1 MNTNALQG
9 ILWMLLTTLLFVMVT
24 AVVRYIGEAIP
35 AAQAAFIRYVI
46 GTIILLP
53 FIIPLI
59 RKSITRKDLIIYIFR
74 GLAHGFGVILWFF
87 AMARIPVSEVT
98 AIGYI
103 TPIFVSIAAFIFLK
117 EKFSISIIGALAI
130 CMIGMIII
138 IKPTPGGIATG
149 QLSMVIATLF
159 FAASYILA
167 KKLSSTEST
176 LEILVAL
183 NFIVTIT
190 LAPFA
195 VVFWVTPSLQE
206 VLFLSIVALF
216 ATAGHFTMTMALKLA
231 PITITQPISYVQ
243 IVWASC
249 IGFIFFGETISLWFT
264 IGASLIILSSLYVT
278 YTSSSKKNKDI
289 NNLVAKD

>member
-1 MNTNALQG
+1 MVV
-9 ILWMLLTTLLFVMVT
+9 TTLLFAIVT
-24 AVVRYIGEAIP
+24 GIVRYIGSDIP
-35 AAQAAFIRYVI
+35 APVAAFVRYI
-46 GTIILLP
+46 ISTI
-53 FIIPLI
+53 FFIPLI
-59 RKSITRKDLIIYIFR
+59 VKMFILERNKSNRKIYWAR

-117 EKFSISIIGALAI
+117 EHFSISIIGALVI

-138 IKPTPGGIATG
+138 IRPTTSGIAIG

-183 NFIVTIT
+183 NFIVTVT

-195 VVFWVTPSLQE
+195 IAFWVTPSIQE

-249 IGFIFFGETISLWFT
+249 IGFVFFGETISFWFSV
-264 IGASLIILSSLYVT
+264 GASLIILSSLYVT

-289 NNLVAKD
+289 NSLITKN

>member
-1 MNTNALQG
+1 MKNLQA
-9 ILWMLLTTLLFVMVT
+9 IFWMVVTTLLFAIVT
-24 AVVRYIGEAIP
+24 GIVRYIGSDIP
-35 AAQAAFIRYVI
+35 APVAAFIRY
-46 GTIILLP
+46 IISTL
-53 FIIPLI
+53 FFIPLI
-59 RKSITRKDLIIYIFR
+59 VKMFILERKRSNKRVYWYR

-117 EKFSISIIGALAI
+117 ETFSISIIGALAI

-138 IKPTPGGIATG
+138 IRPTTGGIATG
-149 QLSMVIATLF
+149 QLSMIIATLF

-167 KKLSSTEST
+167 KKLSETEST

-183 NFIVTIT
+183 NFVVTLT

-195 VVFWVTPSLQE
+195 IVFWVTPSLQE
-206 VLFLSIVALF
+206 VLFLGVVALF
-216 ATAGHFTMTMALKLA
+216 ATAGHFTMTIALKLA

-243 IVWASC
+243 IVWASG
-249 IGFIFFGETISLWFT
+249 IGFIFFGETVSFWFAL
-264 IGASLIILSSLYVT
+264 GAALIILSSLYVT
-278 YTSSSKKNKDI
+278 YTSSTNQNKD
-289 NNLVAKD
+289 LSSLTAKN

>member
-1 MNTNALQG
+1 MKNLQA
-9 ILWMLLTTLLFVMVT
+9 IFWMVVTTLLFAIVT
-24 AVVRYIGEAIP
+24 GIVRYIGSDIP
-35 AAQAAFIRYVI
+35 APVAAFIRYI
-46 GTIILLP
+46 ISTI
-53 FIIPLI
+53 FFFPLI
-59 RKSITRKDLIIYIFR
+59 VKMFILERNRSNKRFYWAR

-117 EKFSISIIGALAI
+117 EHFSISIIGALVI
-130 CMIGMIII
+130 CMMGMIII
-138 IKPTPGGIATG
+138 IRPTTSGIAIG

-183 NFIVTIT
+183 NFIVTVT
-190 LAPFA
+190 LTPFA
-195 VVFWVTPSLQE
+195 IAFWVTPSIQE

-249 IGFIFFGETISLWFT
+249 IGFVFFGETISFWFSV
-264 IGASLIILSSLYVT
+264 GASLIILSSLYVT

-289 NNLVAKD
+289 NSLITKN

>member
-1 MNTNALQG
+1 MKNLQA
-9 ILWMLLTTLLFVMVT
+9 IFWMVVTTLLFAIVT
-24 AVVRYIGEAIP
+24 GIVRYIGSDIP
-35 AAQAAFIRYVI
+35 APVAAFIRY
-46 GTIILLP
+46 IISTL
-53 FIIPLI
+53 FFIPLI
-59 RKSITRKDLIIYIFR
+59 VKMFILERKRSNKRVYWSR
-74 GLAHGFGVILWFF
+74 GLAHGIGVILWFF

-103 TPIFVSIAAFIFLK
+103 TPIFVSVAAFVFLK
-117 EKFSISIIGALAI
+117 ENFSISIIGALAI

-138 IKPTPGGIATG
+138 IRPTTSGIAIG
-149 QLSMVIATLF
+149 QLSMIVATLF

-183 NFIVTIT
+183 NFIVTLT

-195 VVFWVTPSLQE
+195 IAFWVTPSLQE
-206 VLFLSIVALF
+206 VLFLGVVALF

-243 IVWASC
+243 IVWASG
-249 IGFIFFGETISLWFT
+249 IGFIFFGETVTLLFS

-278 YTSSSKKNKDI
+278 YTSSSNQNKDLSSLI
-289 NNLVAKD
+289 AKN

>member
-1 MNTNALQG
+1 MVV
-9 ILWMLLTTLLFVMVT
+9 TTLLFAIVT
-24 AVVRYIGEAIP
+24 GIVRYIGSDIP
-35 AAQAAFIRYVI
+35 APVAAFVRYI
-46 GTIILLP
+46 ISTI
-53 FIIPLI
+53 FFIPLI
-59 RKSITRKDLIIYIFR
+59 VKVFILERNKSNKKVYWAR

-117 EKFSISIIGALAI
+117 ETFSISIIGALAI

-138 IKPTPGGIATG
+138 IRPTTSGIAVG

-183 NFIVTIT
+183 NFIVTVT

-195 VVFWVTPSLQE
+195 IAFWVTPGIQD

-249 IGFIFFGETISLWFT
+249 IGFIFFGETISFWFT
-264 IGASLIILSSLYVT
+264 VGATLIILSSLYVT
-278 YTSSSKKNKDI
+278 YTSSSRKSKDV
-289 NNLVAKD
+289 NSLTAKD

>member
-1 MNTNALQG
+1 MKNLQA
-9 ILWMLLTTLLFVMVT
+9 IFWMVVTTLLFAIVT
-24 AVVRYIGEAIP
+24 GIVRYIGSDIP
-35 AAQAAFIRYVI
+35 APVAAFVRYI
-46 GTIILLP
+46 ISTI
-53 FIIPLI
+53 FFIPLI
-59 RKSITRKDLIIYIFR
+59 VKMFILERNKSNKKVYWAR

-117 EKFSISIIGALAI
+117 ETFSISIIGALAI

-138 IKPTPGGIATG
+138 IRPTTSGIAVG

-183 NFIVTIT
+183 NFIVTVT

-195 VVFWVTPSLQE
+195 IAFWVTPSIKE

-231 PITITQPISYVQ
+231 PITITQPISYIQ

-249 IGFIFFGETISLWFT
+249 IGFIFFGETISFWFSV
-264 IGASLIILSSLYVT
+264 GATLIILSSLYVT
-278 YTSSSKKNKDI
+278 YTSSSKKNRDVSSLI
-289 NNLVAKD
+289 AKD

>member
-1 MNTNALQG
+1 MKNLQA
-9 ILWMLLTTLLFVMVT
+9 IFWMVVTTLLFAIVT
-24 AVVRYIGEAIP
+24 GIVRHIGSDIP
-35 AAQAAFIRYVI
+35 APVAAFIRYI
-46 GTIILLP
+46 ISTIL
-53 FIIPLI
+53 FIPLI
-59 RKSITRKDLIIYIFR
+59 VRMFILKRNRANRRVYWSR

-117 EKFSISIIGALAI
+117 ETFSISIIGALAI
-130 CMIGMIII
+130 CMLGMIII
-138 IKPTPGGIATG
+138 IRPTTSGIATG

-167 KKLSSTEST
+167 KKLSETEST

-183 NFIVTIT
+183 NFVVTLT

-195 VVFWVTPSLQE
+195 IAFWVTPSLQE
-206 VLFLSIVALF
+206 VLFLGIVALF
-216 ATAGHFTMTMALKLA
+216 ATAGHFTMTIAFKLA

-243 IVWASC
+243 IVWASG

-264 IGASLIILSSLYVT
+264 LGTALIILSSLYVT
-278 YTSSSKKNKDI
+278 YTSSTNQNKNLSSLI
-289 NNLVAKD
+289 AKN

>member
-1 MNTNALQG
+1 MKNLQA
-9 ILWMLLTTLLFVMVT
+9 IFWMVVTTLLFAIVT
-24 AVVRYIGEAIP
+24 GIVRYIGSDIP
-35 AAQAAFIRYVI
+35 APVAAFIRYI
-46 GTIILLP
+46 ISTI
-53 FIIPLI
+53 FFIPLMVRMFI
-59 RKSITRKDLIIYIFR
+59 LERNRSNRRVYWFR

-117 EKFSISIIGALAI
+117 ETFSISIIGALAI

-138 IKPTPGGIATG
+138 IRPTTSGIATG
-149 QLSMVIATLF
+149 QLSMIIATLF

-167 KKLSSTEST
+167 KKLSETEST

-183 NFIVTIT
+183 NFVVTLT

-195 VVFWVTPSLQE
+195 IAFWVTPSLQE
-206 VLFLSIVALF
+206 VLFLGVVALF
-216 ATAGHFTMTMALKLA
+216 ATAGHFTMTIALKLA

-243 IVWASC
+243 IVWASG
-249 IGFIFFGETISLWFT
+249 IGFIFFGETVTLLFS

-278 YTSSSKKNKDI
+278 YTSSSNQNKD
-289 NNLVAKD
+289 LSSLTAKN

>member
-1 MNTNALQG
+1 MKNLQA
-9 ILWMLLTTLLFVMVT
+9 IFWMVITTLLFAIVT
-24 AVVRYIGEAIP
+24 GIVRYIGSDIP
-35 AAQAAFIRYVI
+35 APVAAFIRYI
-46 GTIILLP
+46 ISTI
-53 FIIPLI
+53 FFIPLI
-59 RKSITRKDLIIYIFR
+59 VKMFILERNKNNIKFYWAR
-74 GLAHGFGVILWFF
+74 GLAHGVGVILWFF

-117 EKFSISIIGALAI
+117 EKFSINIMGALAI

-138 IKPTPGGIATG
+138 IKPTASGIATG

-176 LEILVAL
+176 LEILIAL
-183 NFIVTIT
+183 NFIVTLT

-195 VVFWVTPSLQE
+195 IVFWVTPSFQE

-249 IGFIFFGETISLWFT
+249 IGFIFFGETIGLWFS

>member
-1 MNTNALQG
+1 MVV
-9 ILWMLLTTLLFVMVT
+9 TTLLFAIVT
-24 AVVRYIGEAIP
+24 GIVRYIGSDIP
-35 AAQAAFIRYVI
+35 APVAAFIRYI
-46 GTIILLP
+46 ISTI
-53 FIIPLI
+53 FFIPLI
-59 RKSITRKDLIIYIFR
+59 VRMFILERNRSNRRVYWSR

-117 EKFSISIIGALAI
+117 ETFSMSIIGALAI

-138 IKPTPGGIATG
+138 IRPTTSGIATG
-149 QLSMVIATLF
+149 QLSMIIATLF

-167 KKLSSTEST
+167 KKLSETEST

-183 NFIVTIT
+183 NFVVTLT

-195 VVFWVTPSLQE
+195 IAFWVTPSFQE
-206 VLFLSIVALF
+206 VLFLGVVALF

-243 IVWASC
+243 IVWASG
-249 IGFIFFGETISLWFT
+249 IGFIFFGETVTLLFS

-278 YTSSSKKNKDI
+278 YTSSSNQNRDLSSLTAKN
-289 NNLVAKD
+289 

>member
-1 MNTNALQG
+1 MVV
-9 ILWMLLTTLLFVMVT
+9 TTLLFAIVT
-24 AVVRYIGEAIP
+24 GIVRYIGSDIP
-35 AAQAAFIRYVI
+35 APVAAFIRY
-46 GTIILLP
+46 IISTL
-53 FIIPLI
+53 FFMPLI
-59 RKSITRKDLIIYIFR
+59 IKMFILERNRSNRRVYWSR
-74 GLAHGFGVILWFF
+74 GLAHGIGVILWFF

-117 EKFSISIIGALAI
+117 ETFSISIIGALVI
-130 CMIGMIII
+130 CIIGMVIII
-138 IKPTPGGIATG
+138 RPTTSGIATG
-149 QLSMVIATLF
+149 QLSMIVATLF

-183 NFIVTIT
+183 NFIVTLT

-195 VVFWVTPSLQE
+195 IAFWVTPNLQE
-206 VLFLSIVALF
+206 VLFLGIVALF

-243 IVWASC
+243 IVWASG
-249 IGFIFFGETISLWFT
+249 IGIIFFGETISLWFSV
-264 IGASLIILSSLYVT
+264 GATLIILSSLYVT
-278 YTSSSKKNKDI
+278 YTSSANKNKDLNRI
-289 NNLVAKD
+289 IAKN

>member
-1 MNTNALQG
+1 MKNLQA
-9 ILWMLLTTLLFVMVT
+9 IFWMVVTTLLFAIVT
-24 AVVRYIGEAIP
+24 GIVRYIGTDIP
-35 AAQAAFIRYVI
+35 APVAAFIRY
-46 GTIILLP
+46 IISTLL
-53 FIIPLI
+53 FIPLI
-59 RKSITRKDLIIYIFR
+59 VKMFILERNKSNRRVYWSR

-117 EKFSISIIGALAI
+117 EAFSVSIIGALAI

-138 IKPTPGGIATG
+138 IRPTTSGIATG
-149 QLSMVIATLF
+149 QLSMIIATLF

-183 NFIVTIT
+183 NFIVTLT

-195 VVFWVTPSLQE
+195 IAFWVTPSLQE
-206 VLFLSIVALF
+206 VLFLGIVALF

-243 IVWASC
+243 IVWASG
-249 IGFIFFGETISLWFT
+249 IGFIFFGEIISLWFT
-264 IGASLIILSSLYVT
+264 IGAALIILSSLYVT
-278 YTSSSKKNKDI
+278 YTSSAN
-289 NNLVAKD
+289 

>member
-1 MNTNALQG
+1 MKNIQA
-9 ILWMLLTTLLFVMVT
+9 IFWMVVTTLLFAIVT
-24 AVVRYIGEAIP
+24 GIVRYIGSDIP
-35 AAQAAFIRYVI
+35 APVAAFIRYI
-46 GTIILLP
+46 ISTI
-53 FIIPLI
+53 FFIPLI
-59 RKSITRKDLIIYIFR
+59 VKMFILDRNKNNIQFYWAR
-74 GLAHGFGVILWFF
+74 GLAHGIGVILWFF

-117 EKFSISIIGALAI
+117 EKFSVSIIGALVI

-138 IKPTPGGIATG
+138 IRPTASGIATG

-183 NFIVTIT
+183 NLIVTIT

-195 VVFWVTPSLQE
+195 VVFWVTPSLQD
-206 VLFLSIVALF
+206 VLFLGIVALF

-249 IGFIFFGETISLWFT
+249 IGFIFFEETISLWFS

-278 YTSSSKKNKDI
+278 YTSSKQNKNI

>member
-1 MNTNALQG
+1 MKNIQA
-9 ILWMLLTTLLFVMVT
+9 IFWMVVTTLLFAIVT
-24 AVVRYIGEAIP
+24 GIVRYIGSDIP
-35 AAQAAFIRYVI
+35 APVAAFIRYI
-46 GTIILLP
+46 ISTI
-53 FIIPLI
+53 FFIPLI
-59 RKSITRKDLIIYIFR
+59 IKMFLLERNKNNRQFYWAR

-117 EKFSISIIGALAI
+117 EKFSISIIGALVI

-138 IKPTPGGIATG
+138 IRPTASGIATG

-167 KKLSSTEST
+167 KSLSSTEST

-195 VVFWVTPSLQE
+195 IIFWVTPSFQE
-206 VLFLSIVALF
+206 ILFLGIVALF
-216 ATAGHFTMTMALKLA
+216 ATAGHFTMTMAFKLA

-249 IGFIFFGETISLWFT
+249 IGFIFFGETVTLWFSL
-264 IGASLIILSSLYVT
+264 GALLIILSSLYVT
-278 YTSSSKKNKDI
+278 YTSSSKNNKDI
-289 NNLVAKD
+289 NNLVSKD

>member
-1 MNTNALQG
+1 MVV
-9 ILWMLLTTLLFVMVT
+9 TTLLFAIVT
-24 AVVRYIGEAIP
+24 GIVRYIGSDIP
-35 AAQAAFIRYVI
+35 APVAAFIRYI
-46 GTIILLP
+46 ISTI
-53 FIIPLI
+53 FFFPLI
-59 RKSITRKDLIIYIFR
+59 VKMFILERNRSNKRFYWAR

-117 EKFSISIIGALAI
+117 EHFSISIIGALVI
-130 CMIGMIII
+130 CMMGMIII
-138 IKPTPGGIATG
+138 IRPTTSGIAIG

-183 NFIVTIT
+183 NFIVTVT

-195 VVFWVTPSLQE
+195 IAFWVTPSIQE

-231 PITITQPISYVQ
+231 PITITQPISYIQ

-249 IGFIFFGETISLWFT
+249 IGFIFFGETISFWFSV
-264 IGASLIILSSLYVT
+264 GATLIILSSLYVT
-278 YTSSSKKNKDI
+278 YTSSSKKNRDVSSLI
-289 NNLVAKD
+289 AKD

>member
-1 MNTNALQG
+1 MKNTQAIFWMVVTTMLFAIVTG
-9 ILWMLLTTLLFVMVT
+9 I
-24 AVVRYIGEAIP
+24 VRYIGSDIP
-35 AAQAAFIRYVI
+35 APVAAFMRYI
-46 GTIILLP
+46 ISTI
-53 FIIPLI
+53 FFIPLI
-59 RKSITRKDLIIYIFR
+59 IKMFLLERTKNNRQFYWAR

-117 EKFSISIIGALAI
+117 EKFSISTIGALVI

-138 IKPTPGGIATG
+138 IRPTASGIVTG

-206 VLFLSIVALF
+206 VLFLCVVALF

-278 YTSSSKKNKDI
+278 YTSSSKKNQDI

>member
-1 MNTNALQG
+1 MVV
-9 ILWMLLTTLLFVMVT
+9 TTLLFAIVT
-24 AVVRYIGEAIP
+24 GIVRYIGSDIP
-35 AAQAAFIRYVI
+35 APVAAFVRYI
-46 GTIILLP
+46 ISTI
-53 FIIPLI
+53 FFIPLI
-59 RKSITRKDLIIYIFR
+59 VKMFFLERNKSNKRVYWAR

-117 EKFSISIIGALAI
+117 ETFSISIIGALAI
-130 CMIGMIII
+130 CMIGMVIII
-138 IKPTPGGIATG
+138 RPTTSGIAVG

-183 NFIVTIT
+183 NFIVTVT

-195 VVFWVTPSLQE
+195 IAFWVTPSIQE

-249 IGFIFFGETISLWFT
+249 IGFIFFGETIGFWFSV
-264 IGASLIILSSLYVT
+264 GATLIILSSLYVT
-278 YTSSSKKNKDI
+278 YTSSSRKKKDVNSLI
-289 NNLVAKD
+289 AKD

>member
-1 MNTNALQG
+1 MF
-9 ILWMLLTTLLFVMVT
+9 ILERNRSNKWV
-24 AVVRYIGEAIP
+24 YW
-35 AAQAAFIRYVI
+35 
-46 GTIILLP
+46 
-53 FIIPLI
+53 
-59 RKSITRKDLIIYIFR
+59 SR
-74 GLAHGFGVILWFF
+74 GLSHGFGVILWFF

-117 EKFSISIIGALAI
+117 ETLSTSIIGALAI

-138 IKPTPGGIATG
+138 IRPTTSGIATG
-149 QLSMVIATLF
+149 QLSMIIATLF
-159 FAASYILA
+159 FAGSYILA
-167 KKLSSTEST
+167 KKLSATEST

-183 NFIVTIT
+183 NFTVTLT

-195 VVFWVTPSLQE
+195 IAFWVTPSLQE
-206 VLFLSIVALF
+206 VLFLGIVALF
-216 ATAGHFTMTMALKLA
+216 ATAGHFTMTMALKMA

-264 IGASLIILSSLYVT
+264 VGAALIILSSLYVT
-278 YTSSSKKNKDI
+278 YTSSAKQNKDL
-289 NNLVAKD
+289 NNLITKN

>member
-1 MNTNALQG
+1 MKNLQA
-9 ILWMLLTTLLFVMVT
+9 IFWMVVTTLLFAIVT
-24 AVVRYIGEAIP
+24 GIVRYIGSDIP
-35 AAQAAFIRYVI
+35 APVAAFIRYI
-46 GTIILLP
+46 ISTI
-53 FIIPLI
+53 FFFPLI
-59 RKSITRKDLIIYIFR
+59 VKMFILERNRSNKRFYWAR

-117 EKFSISIIGALAI
+117 EHFSISIVGALVI
-130 CMIGMIII
+130 CMMGMIII
-138 IKPTPGGIATG
+138 IRPTTSGIAIG

-183 NFIVTIT
+183 NFIVTVT

-195 VVFWVTPSLQE
+195 IAFWVTPSIQE

-249 IGFIFFGETISLWFT
+249 IGFVFFGETISFWFSV
-264 IGASLIILSSLYVT
+264 GASLIILSSLYVT

-289 NNLVAKD
+289 NSLITKN